1 MNPKIK
7 ELLAQI
13 TALED
18 DLRIALRQQEATL
31 QYHIKGKKVEF
42 EKSIRQTHRKLKRN
56 ILHWIVTDRPQNILT
71 GPFIY
76 GLIIPLLILDL
87 FVSVYQA
94 VCFPVYKIAKV
105 KREDFIVLDRN
116 RLDYLNWFEKFHC
129 DFCAYANGLLA
140 YTSEISARTEQ
151 YFCPIKHARRIV
163 NTHARYERFLDFGD
177 AEDYHAKLE
186 AFRQALVKDAGNK
199 DTVKK

>member
-18 DLRIALRQQEATL
+18 DLRVALRQQEATL
-31 QYHIKGKKVEF
+31 QYHIKGRKVEF

-76 GLIIPLLILDL
+76 GLIIPLLILNL

-94 VCFPVYKIAKV
+94 VCFPVYKIARV

-140 YTSEISARTEQ
+140 YTSEVAARTEQ

-163 NTHARYERFLDFGD
+163 NTHTRYERFLDFGD
-177 AEDYHAKLE
+177 AEDYHARLE
-186 AFRQALVKDAGNK
+186 VFRQALVKDAGNK
-199 DTVKK
+199 DIKKR

>member
-1 MNPKIK
+1 VNPKIK

-18 DLRIALRQQEATL
+18 DLRVALRQQEATL
-31 QYHIKGKKVEF
+31 QYHIKGRKVEF

-94 VCFPVYKIAKV
+94 VCFPVYKIARV

-140 YTSEISARTEQ
+140 YTSEVAARTEQ

-163 NTHARYERFLDFGD
+163 NTHTRYERFLDFGD

-186 AFRQALVKDAGNK
+186 VFRQALVKDAGNK
-199 DTVKK
+199 DIKKR